1 MTDRSRFRR
10 IVAPAGPRITFTLDG
25 RVLEARLGDSVAV
38 AMMLAGYPACGSLPP
53 TGRVRVPYCLMGA
66 CHECLVRVDG
76 RSMHQACLLPVRT
89 GMCIETDLNGHGS

>member
-1 MTDRSRFRR
+1 M
-10 IVAPAGPRITFTLDG
+10 
-25 RVLEARLGDSVAV
+25 LEARPGDSVAV
-38 AMMLAGYPACGSLPP
+38 AMMLAGYPASGSLPM
-53 TGRVRVPYCLMGA
+53 GRVRVPYCLMGA